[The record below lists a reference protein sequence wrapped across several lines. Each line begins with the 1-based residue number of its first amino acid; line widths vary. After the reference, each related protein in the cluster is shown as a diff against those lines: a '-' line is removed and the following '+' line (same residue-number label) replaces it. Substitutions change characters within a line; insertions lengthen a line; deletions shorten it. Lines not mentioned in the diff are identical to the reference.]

1 MGKDVGFYMVSRV
14 LESSCFLENRQIT
27 SLSYII
33 R

>member
-14 LESSCFLENRQIT
+14 LESSRFLEDRQIT